1 MRTATIEKYSTGELL
16 NICIDKFYEELATS
30 TKYYYLNKV
39 REENQIR
46 PRTRLQRRLKNIK
59 RLKELMDK
67 WTKGLAEETSERGK
81 KIFQEAI
88 LLCKDRLEREENPT
102 IENQKKV
109 YEKTTAGA

>member
-46 PRTRLQRRLKNIK
+46 PRTRLEK
-59 RLKELMDK
+59 RLKRIEQ
-67 WTKGLAEETSERGK
+67 TKAHR
-81 KIFQEAI
+81 
-88 LLCKDRLEREENPT
+88 
-102 IENQKKV
+102 
-109 YEKTTAGA
+109 